1 MCAFP
6 LLLVVFSWFKLCILV
21 HEVAVLRSDRLGIV
35 KSQQVPEA
43 ERKGSVSTINFDD
56 VLYVDFTGKEV
67 VFKEA
72 YDQDAVSPLGP
83 FLPLKK
89 EGSRFVLP
97 HCIRPCRW
105 TLNLRFEGEAHSS
118 TFIIN
123 VEAPPVSTTPA
134 GWVSCFVPQPL
145 AVSLPPPPPFHAHPF
160 DA

>member
-6 LLLVVFSWFKLCILV
+6 LLLVVFSWFNLCILV

-83 FLPLKK
+83 FLSLKK

-105 TLNLRFEGEAHSS
+105 TLSLRFEGEAHSS

-123 VEAPPVSTTPA
+123 VEAP
-134 GWVSCFVPQPL
+134 
-145 AVSLPPPPPFHAHPF
+145 
-160 DA
+160 